1 MLLEQILSFLGSII
15 CHQIPERTIF
25 IDGVPLPVCAR
36 DTGIYTGV
44 FVSLCFIVISKR
56 WNSDKPVKLTHA
68 LILCLMTFPMML
80 DGVSSYLGFRESSN
94 LIRIIT
100 GGLFGFPIP
109 VFLIALKNYK
119 VYEPNTK
126 PILKSW
132 TEIIILAALV
142 LISVFIV
149 YSGIIIPLWAAAS
162 ILIGTMM
169 FLLYNLVLVIVSF
182 LPFRSRFYRNLA
194 AGVVFC
200 LFMAVMHWF
209 DIYMRHIGLFAGLH

>member
-1 MLLEQILSFLGSII
+1 MIFEQVLSFLGSII

-25 IDGVPLPVCAR
+25 VSGVPLPLCAR

-44 FVSLCFIVISKR
+44 FVSLCFIVIRKR

-68 LILCLMTFPMML
+68 LVLCLMTLPMMY

-94 LIRIIT
+94 LIRVIT
-100 GGLFGFPIP
+100 GGLFGLPIP
-109 VFLIALKNYK
+109 VFLIGLKNYK

-132 TEIIILAALV
+132 TEIIILTALV
-142 LISVFIV
+142 LISAFTV
-149 YSGIIIPLWAAAS
+149 YSGEIIPWWAAAS
-162 ILIGTMM
+162 VLIGTML
-169 FLLYNLVLVIVSF
+169 FLLYNIVLAAVSF
-182 LPFRSRFYRNLA
+182 LPFQSRVYRSLT

-200 LFMAVMHWF
+200 LSMAAMHWF
-209 DIYMRHIGLFAGLH
+209 DIYI